1 MECPLCQRSTCEQR
15 QLSPQFYNCNTC
27 GTTFRHSSYYLS
39 SEKEKERYL
48 QHNNDVEDTSYQAF
62 VTPIINEVCRS
73 FNSNNNGLDFGAG
86 TGPVI
91 SKLLMDKGYQMSLW
105 DPFFHS
111 DESVLNNRYD
121 FIVCCETIEH
131 FHNPL
136 EEFELMITLLKPGG
150 KLCCMSELLPKDIS
164 FNDWY
169 YKNDPTH
176 VIFYSEE
183 NLKWIKENVGFSE
196 VRIDGRLIVFEI

>member
-1 MECPLCQRSTCEQR
+1 
-15 QLSPQFYNCNTC
+15 
-27 GTTFRHSSYYLS
+27 
-39 SEKEKERYL
+39 
-48 QHNNDVEDTSYQAF
+48 
-62 VTPIINEVCRS
+62 
-73 FNSNNNGLDFGAG
+73 
-86 TGPVI
+86 
-91 SKLLMDKGYQMSLW
+91 MSLW

-131 FHNPL
+131 FYNPL

-150 KLCCMSELLPKDIS
+150 KLCCMSELLPKDMS